1 MRASQREP
9 HVGED
14 GIHDRPSL
22 FHPAT
27 RVRAPLG
34 FGAGIGLPPH
44 PQAPHA
50 AADRDTMGAGV
61 VPRPRVAVPTR
72 DTMGAGARVGVVRV
86 LAREA
91 VARAAATAAQAATAA
106 HGAAGSR
113 EHAVAR
119 EEAEAAGS
127 WEARGTVPAATH
139 PRCQPHPPSPMV
151 EQPPPPSPMVEQPAP
166 LALSQLA
173 GGKQLAWCRRPSSC
187 PPSTR

>member
-1 MRASQREP
+1 MYHS
-9 HVGED
+9 
-14 GIHDRPSL
+14 
-22 FHPAT
+22 
-27 RVRAPLG
+27 
-34 FGAGIGLPPH
+34 
-44 PQAPHA
+44 
-50 AADRDTMGAGV
+50 
-61 VPRPRVAVPTR
+61 
-72 DTMGAGARVGVVRV
+72 MGAGARVGVVAV

-91 VARAAATAAQAATAA
+91 VARAAAAAAQAATAA

-113 EHAVAR
+113 EQAVAR

-173 GGKQLAWCRRPSSC
+173 GGEQLAWCRRPSSC
-187 PPSTR
+187 PLSTRRSVRCRCRPPQPVDLPQPEVSELYY